1 MSKIVKTSMG
11 LKVPDAVT
19 IPYIKGD
26 GIGKEI
32 MPVCRAVVDAAVKQ
46 AFNGNRQ
53 IEWLEVE
60 AGQEAFKKRGA
71 YLPDETVEAFR
82 EYLVGL
88 KGPLMT
94 PAGRGVRSLNVTLR
108 QALDL
113 YACVR
118 PVRYFYG
125 VYSPVKYP
133 ERIDMCVFRENTE
146 DIYAGIEWPYG
157 SDSARKFGQFLFQ
170 DLKETKVRFPES
182 SAYGVKPVSREGT
195 ERLVRSAIEYALS
208 HHRRSVTLVHNGN
221 IMKYTE
227 GAFCNWAYE
236 LAEREYGTYLSS
248 GRLAVTGI
256 TCDAFLQD
264 AILHPEDYSVIA
276 TLNLNGDYISD
287 VLAAQVGGVGMAP
300 SGNINYETGHGI
312 FEVTHGVASD
322 IEGRNVANP
331 SSLILSAS
339 MMLEYMGWNDAAS
352 LIITA
357 MERALRQG
365 ITTAD
370 VSDSV
375 KHGKCVGTK
384 EFGDSLI
391 SMMDPSFHFGIRSSK

>member
-1 MSKIVKTSMG
+1 MSKIVKTSAG
-11 LKVPDAVT
+11 LKVPYAVT
-19 IPYIKGD
+19 IPFIEGD

-32 MPVCRAVVDAAVKQ
+32 SPVCRAVVDAAVKQ
-46 AFNGNRQ
+46 AFTGNRS

-60 AGQEAFKKRGA
+60 AGQEAFRKRGA
-71 YLPDETVEAFR
+71 YLPDETINAFK

-118 PVRYFYG
+118 PIRYFYG

-133 ERIDMCVFRENTE
+133 ERIDICVFRENTE
-146 DIYAGIEWPYG
+146 DVYAGIEWPFG
-157 SDSARKFGQFLFQ
+157 SENANKLSKFLTEE
-170 DLKETKVRFPES
+170 LKETKVRFPET
-182 SAYGVKPVSREGT
+182 SAYGLKPVSKEGT
-195 ERLVRSAIEYALS
+195 ERLVRCALEYALS
-208 HHRRSVTLVHNGN
+208 HNRRSVTLVHNGN

-256 TCDAFLQD
+256 TCDAFLSN
-264 AILHPEDYSVIA
+264 AIRHPEEYGVIA

-287 VLAAQVGGVGMAP
+287 MLAAQVGGVGLAP

-322 IEGRNVANP
+322 IEGRGVANP
-331 SSLILSAS
+331 SSLILSAA
-339 MMLEYMGWNDAAS
+339 MMLEYIGWDDAAK

-357 MERALRQG
+357 MERTLRQG

-370 VSDSV
+370 VADSI
-375 KHGKCVGTK
+375 KHGTCVGTK
-384 EFGDSLI
+384 EFGDTVI
-391 SMMDPSFHFGIRSSK
+391 AMMDPSSRFGGR